1 MDLTIWDRGVKLTSP
16 NDPGLFAY
24 LWFYEW
30 TLFDSVHKGEHKSG
44 NSDWKWDLDSNG
56 SLANTSNDW
65 FSLSATAVEDGA
77 EMNLT
82 VTNTTDRQ
90 WPDIA
95 GIIPCFNP
103 GFDGPKKTDA
113 VPNNNFL
120 DDGHDHTYF
129 LGEHGLDLLAGEAP
143 REIHFNHK
151 WTSSVASWKK
161 ERGDGQFVWH
171 HKWPTSKRDAF
182 AGVLVRESENRTQ
195 TMAIVWED
203 FMTAQG
209 HNPWKCMHL
218 SIRVG
223 PLKPKETKTIRGKLY
238 LFNGTKEDLLAKLKV
253 DFPSLL

>member
-16 NDPGLFAY
+16 NDAGLYAY

-30 TLFDSVHKGEHKSG
+30 TLFDSVHKGEHKG
-44 NSDWKWDLDSNG
+44 GASDWKWDLDSDG
-56 SLANTSNDW
+56 SLAKTTNDW

-77 EMNLT
+77 ELKLT
-82 VTNTTDRQ
+82 VTNTTDRD

-129 LGEHGLDLLAGEAP
+129 IGEQGLDLLAGDAP
-143 REIHFNHK
+143 REIHFNHQ
-151 WTSSVASWKK
+151 WMNSVASWKK
-161 ERGDGQFVWH
+161 ERDDGQFVWYQ
-171 HKWPTSKRDAF
+171 KWPTSKRDAY
-182 AGVLVRESENRTQ
+182 AGVLVRESEDRSQ

-203 FMTAQG
+203 FLTAQG

-223 PLKPKETKTIRGKLY
+223 PLKPTESKTIRGKMY
-238 LFNGTKEDLLAKLKV
+238 LFNGTKEDLLSKLKV
-253 DFPSLL
+253 DFPTL